1 MEFKKNIVQY
11 VFFLWFLLFI
21 TLHSFNTSA
30 QEISDFK
37 KEAFLEQNVENI
49 TESHSENA
57 LDYTLVFDELL
68 QFLENP
74 LDLNRA
80 KKEDLEKLIVLN
92 ETQINNL
99 LKHIETNGKLI
110 VLEELQSIDGF
121 DLTTIEK
128 IIPYVKINTE
138 IVNTKFSIN
147 EVIKNGQ
154 NQLFIRH
161 FQKNSGIDSLYQS
174 TNTTSNYLGDK
185 NSLFARYR
193 FNYGN
198 DISLGFTAE
207 KDPGEQFF
215 KGSQSKGFDFYSAH
229 LFIKNAGK
237 LKTLALGDYQAQF
250 GQGLCFYS
258 GFGFGKSSNIMN
270 IKRNANVIKPYTS
283 VDENRFLRGAAATF
297 GFKSIELTTFFSRKK
312 IDANINSYEDS
323 VNYIDEKLPQET
335 DFVSAFEQTGLHRT
349 QLENNRRKTLSE
361 KIYGTH
367 IAYKKRNF
375 NFGGTFSSTQYG
387 IILNR
392 DLTPY
397 NQFEF
402 NGSENNNLGIDHQF
416 LVGNYNFF
424 GEISRSKNGSLAINN
439 GVLISLDR
447 KLLFVMHY
455 RNYSR
460 GYQSLYANAISE
472 NLKPA
477 NEKGIYLGIN
487 AGPFKKITITAYFDR
502 FNFTWLKYQVNGS
515 SHGKDALIQ
524 INYTPSKK
532 IDMYGRIRLRDK
544 LKNTT
549 EDIDEIDYLISNNQL
564 NFRYNI
570 SFEISPSIKLRN
582 RVELVTYNLENKE
595 KENGYLIFQDVI
607 YNSLKHPFSF
617 AFRYALF
624 DTDSYNSRIYAFE
637 NDVASSFTIPSY
649 YYRGNR
655 TYITLKYKPNKK
667 TELGIRCSKSTFDN
681 QKENKSYVGNEIQ
694 NLSSD
699 FKIQL
704 KLTF

>member
-1 MEFKKNIVQY
+1 MGYKKNILNY
-11 VFFLWFLLFI
+11 VFFLCVFLFI
-21 TLHSFNTSA
+21 TLSSYNTSA

-37 KEAFLEQNVENI
+37 KEAFFEQNVENI
-49 TESHSENA
+49 AESHSETP

-68 QFLENP
+68 HFIENP
-74 LDLNRA
+74 LDLNKA

-99 LKHIETNGKLI
+99 LRHIETNGKLI
-110 VLEELQSIDGF
+110 LIEELQSIDGF
-121 DLTTIEK
+121 DLITIEK

-138 IVNTKFSIN
+138 TVNTKFSIN
-147 EVIKNGQ
+147 ECIKKGQ

-161 FQKNSGIDSLYQS
+161 FQKNSEIDSLYQS
-174 TNTTSNYLGDK
+174 TNTTNNYLGDK

-215 KGSQSKGFDFYSAH
+215 KGSQSNGFDFYSAH
-229 LFIKNAGK
+229 LFIKNTGI

-270 IKRNANVIKPYTS
+270 IKRNSNGIKPYTS
-283 VDENRFLRGAAATF
+283 VDENRFLRGVAATF
-297 GFKSIELTTFFSRKK
+297 AFKSFELTTFFSGKK
-312 IDANINSYEDS
+312 IDANINSYKDS
-323 VNYIDEKLPQET
+323 ANYIDEKMPQES

-367 IAYKKRNF
+367 IAYRKNNF
-375 NFGGTFSSTQYG
+375 ILGGTFASTQYG
-387 IILNR
+387 MILNR
-392 DLTPY
+392 DLKAY

-402 NGSENNNLGIDHQF
+402 NGSENNNIGIDHQF
-416 LVGNYNFF
+416 IAGNCNFF
-424 GEISRSKNGSLAINN
+424 GEISRSKNGSMAINN

-447 KLLFVMHY
+447 KLSFVIHY

-460 GYQSLYANAISE
+460 AYQSLYSNTISE

-477 NEKGIYLGIN
+477 NEKGIYLGLN
-487 AGPFKKITITAYFDR
+487 AGPFNKISIAAYFDR
-502 FNFTWLKYQVNGS
+502 FNFAWLKYQVNGS
-515 SHGKDALIQ
+515 SNGKDALIQ

-532 IDMYGRIRLRDK
+532 VDMYGRIRMRDK
-544 LKNTT
+544 LKNTDD
-549 EDIDEIDYLISNNQL
+549 DIEEIDYLILSNQL

-570 SFEISPSIKLRN
+570 NFEISPSIKLRN
-582 RVELVTYNLENKE
+582 RVELVTYNLENKG

-607 YNSLKHPFSF
+607 YNSLKHPFSL
-617 AFRYALF
+617 ALRYALF
-624 DTDSYNSRIYAFE
+624 DTESYNSRIYAFE
-637 NDVASSFTIPSY
+637 NDVAYSFTIPSY

-655 TYITLKYKPNKK
+655 AYITLKYKPNIK
-667 TELGIRCSKSTFDN
+667 TELGIRYSKSTLDS
-681 QKENKSYVGNEIQ
+681 QKENPTYTTNSNQ